1 MDEDE
6 GKEPQTIGQGEMV
19 ITSALDVDTMV
30 DNQPIMIPVQG
41 QGMHKHT
48 QRPQLPAPAPQPKI

>member
-30 DNQPIMIPVQG
+30 DNQAIMIPV
-41 QGMHKHT
+41 
-48 QRPQLPAPAPQPKI
+48 